1 MHSILKL
8 SLAAATL
15 LSLSACAGFSTPP
28 GLEAGQ
34 TVALVNSLSWV
45 NPMSGKRD
53 GVRTSWPIKHGKVAA
68 EYFPL
73 AQLKRCDAQD
83 KQCAW
88 GVMRAQRSAPSFA
101 YADGGV
107 NMTFALAIDVARRQ
121 EARQGEVQTAMAI
134 PKDVA
139 ALAGKQQVQHTIG
152 LKYGKVEQIE
162 LDFGVRYQV
171 CAQRHDASGKAID
184 KCEIPFI

>member
-8 SLAAATL
+8 SLVAAAA
-15 LSLSACAGFSTPP
+15 LSMSACVSLSTPP
-28 GLEAGQ
+28 GLEYGQ
-34 TVALVNSLSWV
+34 TVALVNSLSWI
-45 NPMSGKRD
+45 NPLSGKRD

-73 AQLKRCDAQD
+73 SQLKRCTAQD

-101 YADGGV
+101 YAEGGV

-134 PKDVA
+134 PSDVP
-139 ALAGKQQVQHTIG
+139 ALSGKQQVQHVIG

-162 LDFGVRYQV
+162 LDYGVRYQV
-171 CAQRHDASGKAID
+171 CAQRHGADGKAID

>member
-1 MHSILKL
+1 MKL
-8 SLAAATL
+8 TLAATV
-15 LSLSACAGFSTPP
+15 LSLSACAGFSTAP
-28 GLEAGQ
+28 GLDAGQ
-34 TVALVNSLSWV
+34 TVSLVNSLTWV

-68 EYFPL
+68 EYYPL
-73 AQLKRCDAQD
+73 AQLKRCDAQQ

-88 GVMRAQRSAPSFA
+88 GVMRAQRSAPSFT

-121 EARQGEVQTAMAI
+121 EVRQSEVQTAMAI
-134 PKDVA
+134 PQDVA
-139 ALAGKQQVQHTIG
+139 ALAGTQQLQHTIG
-152 LKYGKVEQIE
+152 LKYGKVEQME

-171 CAQRHDASGKAID
+171 CAQRLDAAGKAID
-184 KCEIPFI
+184 QCDIPFI

>member
-8 SLAAATL
+8 SLLTIAGFA
-15 LSLSACAGFSTPP
+15 LSACAGLSTPP

-34 TVALVNSLSWV
+34 TVALVNSLSWI

-73 AQLKRCDAQD
+73 AQLKRCDAQGR
-83 KQCAW
+83 QCAW

-134 PKDVA
+134 PGDVA
-139 ALAGKQQVQHTIG
+139 ALAGRQQVQHVIG

-162 LDFGVRYQV
+162 LDHGVRYQV
-171 CAQRHDASGKAID
+171 CAQRHGADGKAID
-184 KCEIPFI
+184 KCDIPFI